1 MVDTISKEHRSW
13 NMSQIRSK
21 DTKPELIVRSML
33 HRRGFRFRLH
43 RKDLPGKPDIVLPK
57 YKTVIF
63 VHGCFWHGHN
73 QCKDFVIPKT
83 NTKWWVAKIKR
94 NKLVDARNIAS
105 LKKSGWKVKVI
116 YECQLTKKKIEKTF
130 NELVKNLH

>member
-1 MVDTISKEHRSW
+1 MVDTISKKHRSW
-13 NMSQIRSK
+13 NMSRICSR

-33 HRRGFRFRLH
+33 HRRGFRFRLNC
-43 RKDLPGKPDIVLPK
+43 KDLPGKPDIVLPR

-73 QCKDFVIPKT
+73 GCKDFIIPKT
-83 NTKWWVAKIKR
+83 NTKWWIAKIKR

-116 YECQLTKKKIEKTF
+116 YECHLTKKKIEKAINGLT
-130 NELVKNLH
+130 KNLY

>member
-1 MVDTISKEHRSW
+1 MADHLSKQKRSW
-13 NMSQIRSK
+13 NMSRIRSEN
-21 DTKPELIVRSML
+21 TKPEMAVRSLL
-33 HRRGFRFRLH
+33 HTMGYRFRLH
-43 RKDLPGKPDIVLPK
+43 SRGLPGKPDVVLPR

-73 QCKDFVIPKT
+73 RCKDFIVPKT
-83 NTKWWVAKIKR
+83 NTKWWINKIKR
-94 NKLVDARNIAS
+94 NKQVDERNIVS

-116 YECQLTKKKIEKTF
+116 YECQLTKNKIEKAL